1 MATALNLTAPLKQ
14 DPDSQ
19 QRLQQIVSDF
29 GEHIQP
35 RVDAAL
41 AEVETVHYA
50 RVVVIDNKYIQVL
63 TEFDGEAD
71 EYAEFFRQ
79 KTGQLFRL
87 VFSIVE
93 GAPPWEELDNPN
105 SFFEYVNGLNLS
117 SLGTATV
124 GNEGRGYLFSAYGD
138 ATVREIKSCLSVPS
152 GSSDPDAPL

>member
-1 MATALNLTAPLKQ
+1 MPTALNLTAPLKQ
-14 DPDSQ
+14 DADTQ
-19 QRLQQIVSDF
+19 QRLQQVISDF
-29 GEHIQP
+29 AEQIQP

-79 KTGQLFRL
+79 QTGDLFRL
-87 VFSIVE
+87 VFSLVE

-105 SFFEYVNGLNLS
+105 SFFQYVNSLNLN

-124 GNEGRGYLFSAYGD
+124 GNEGRGYLFSAFGD
-138 ATVREIKSCLSVPS
+138 ATVREIKSGLGLQS
-152 GSSDPDAPL
+152 GYPQ

>member
-1 MATALNLTAPLKQ
+1 MPTALNLTAPLKQ
-14 DPDSQ
+14 DADSQ
-19 QRLQQIVSDF
+19 QRLQQVISDF
-29 GEHIQP
+29 AEQIQP

-79 KTGQLFRL
+79 QTGDLFRL
-87 VFSIVE
+87 VFSLAE

-105 SFFEYVNGLNLS
+105 SFFEYVNSLNLN

-124 GNEGRGYLFSAYGD
+124 GNEGRGYLFSAFGD
-138 ATVREIKSCLSVPS
+138 ATVREIKSGLGIQS
-152 GSSDPDAPL
+152 GYPQ

>member
-1 MATALNLTAPLKQ
+1 MATALNLTFPLKQ
-14 DPDSQ
+14 DPESQ
-19 QRLQQIVSDF
+19 QRLQQIANNF
-29 GEHIQP
+29 AEQIQP

-41 AEVETVHYA
+41 AAVETVHYA

-79 KTGQLFRL
+79 KTGELFEL

-93 GAPPWEELDNPN
+93 GAPPWQELNNPN
-105 SFFEYVNGLNLS
+105 SFFEYVNSRNLH

-138 ATVREIKSCLSVPS
+138 KTVREIKSLLGLQPS
-152 GSSDPDAPL
+152 SPA